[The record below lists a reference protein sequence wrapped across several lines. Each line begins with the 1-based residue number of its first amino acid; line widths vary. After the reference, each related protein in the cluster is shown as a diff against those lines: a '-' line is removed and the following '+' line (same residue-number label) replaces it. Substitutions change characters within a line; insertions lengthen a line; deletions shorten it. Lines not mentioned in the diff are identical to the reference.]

1 MELPVWTK
9 PAVTGMVAGG
19 LVVAVVGFAWGG
31 WVTGSTSMEM
41 ANDASMDAV
50 TVALTPYCVERSK
63 MDPEAEAVMKKLRSV
78 SSYQRRG
85 VVEEAGW
92 ATPLGS
98 EEVNRNL
105 AVACQAEISKTM

>member
-1 MELPVWTK
+1 
-9 PAVTGMVAGG
+9 
-19 LVVAVVGFAWGG
+19 
-31 WVTGSTSMEM
+31 
-41 ANDASMDAV
+41 
-50 TVALTPYCVERSK
+50 
-63 MDPEAEAVMKKLRSV
+63 MDPEADAVLKKLRTV